1 MTTVER
7 TADDVAWYALSA
19 EDAAGRMGVDAA
31 LGLDAARVE
40 QRLAE
45 YGPNELPAEPPPTV
59 WEVAR
64 GQLINPMNI
73 MLLMVCGASFAIVQ
87 IATAVVVLGLVT
99 FNVVMGTNQ
108 ELKARAS
115 VEALARMQVPHARV
129 RRSGQV
135 TEIESTK
142 IVPGDIVLLEAG
154 DVVPA
159 DGRITSSATLEV
171 QEAALT
177 GESAPVPKDRTM
189 LPGGDVAL
197 GDRTN
202 LVFQNTQVT
211 RGTATFVVTGTGSA
225 TEMGRIAGMV
235 TATKRSRSPLQR
247 ELDGMTT
254 VFGTIAFAAV
264 AIIAVFGLVRGQDL
278 TTLVLLCISTAIASI
293 PTGLPTFVQAM
304 LSSGARRLAE
314 AKAVVKSLSD
324 VETLGGTTVI
334 NSDKTGTLTMNAMTA
349 TTMLGGGDWFK
360 IEGPGYAKTGTILG
374 VGGGEPPDFRR
385 LSLGLVLC
393 TDATVGDD
401 GSVIGDPTEAAF
413 VVLAAKMGT
422 DAEQTREALP
432 RRAEVPFDSEYKFMA
447 TFHDCPDWLIGGIIQ
462 QPHVVTVKGAPDVV
476 AERCGRALWHS
487 QQVPIG
493 TVRDEILAANR
504 QLSERG
510 LRVLAFAARD
520 LDDAAMAAALADP
533 MAAVTDLVFVALVG
547 IMDPLR
553 AEAKA
558 AVATALGAGVDV
570 RMITGDHTVTA
581 RAIADELGLGPGV
594 ITGTEL
600 QHLPD
605 TEVIERLP
613 RLHVFGRVAPEDK
626 LRLAKLMQQDGNVV
640 AMTGDAVNDAAALK
654 QADIGVAM
662 GSGSEVSKQAAKIV
676 LTDDNF
682 ATLVRAVDLGRD
694 IYRRISTYI
703 RMQLTIL
710 SSVLQLMVY
719 ATILN
724 INHGVA
730 LFPLQLLFCKFFV
743 VITVVI
749 GFIVDVP
756 DPGVMQRPPRKPGT
770 KIVNTPQIIRWFV
783 TGFVVAATALAVLE
797 WGPGKPSTTHAS
809 ASMTMAFAIVSLSAV
824 NIGLVMRR
832 ERQAP
837 WSSPVFPYLG
847 WIILGWILTW
857 AAVELRMLQRLL
869 DTQSLTGREW
879 VIVLALSLL
888 APAVVAV
895 DKVIQLSR
903 QRKAST
909 AQTTEITARPVIQ
922 DLPDGAT
929 EDNSMRG
936 SRQSPRAG

>member
-1 MTTVER
+1 MTAVQHPAE
-7 TADDVAWYALSA
+7 DLAWYALSA
-19 EDAAGRMGVDAA
+19 EAVAGQLGVDPAV
-31 LGLDAARVE
+31 GLDAGEVTE
-40 QRLAE
+40 RLAQ
-45 YGPNELPAEPPPTV
+45 YGPNELPTEPPPSM
-59 WEVAR
+59 WAVAR
-64 GQLINPMNI
+64 GQLVNPMNI
-73 MLLMVCGASFAIVQ
+73 MLLLVVAASFAIVQ
-87 IATAVVVLGLVT
+87 IATALVVLALVV
-99 FNVVMGTNQ
+99 FNVVMGSVQ

-115 VEALARMQVPHARV
+115 VEALAKLQVPHARV

-135 TEIESTK
+135 EQLDSTGL
-142 IVPGDIVLLEAG
+142 VPGDVVLLEAG

-159 DGRITSSATLEV
+159 DGRIVSSATLEV

-177 GESAPVPKDRTM
+177 GESAPVSKDPEA
-189 LPGGDVAL
+189 LPDGEVAL

-211 RGTATFVVTGTGSA
+211 RGTATVVVTATGTA

-235 TATKRSRSPLQR
+235 TATKRSKSPLQR
-247 ELDGMTT
+247 ELDGMTK

-264 AIIAVFGLVRGQDL
+264 AIIAIFGLVRGMDT

-293 PTGLPTFVQAM
+293 PTGLPTFVEAM

-314 AKAVVKSLSD
+314 AKAVVKSLTD

-349 TTMLGGGDWFK
+349 TQMLGGGEWFK
-360 IEGPGYAKTGTILG
+360 IEGPGYQKTGAILG
-374 VGGGEPPDFRR
+374 VAGVKLPDFRN
-385 LSLGLVLC
+385 LALGLVLC
-393 TDATVGDD
+393 TDATVADD

-413 VVLAAKMGT
+413 VVLAAKMGV
-422 DAEQTREALP
+422 DAEHTRETLP
-432 RRAEVPFDSEYKFMA
+432 RRAEVPFDSAYKFMA
-447 TFHDCPDWLIGGIIQ
+447 TFHDRPDWLSGPIVW
-462 QPHVVTVKGAPDVV
+462 QPHFMSVKGAPDVV
-476 AERCGRALWHS
+476 LKRCSHALWHGEI
-487 QQVPIG
+487 VPVA

-504 QLSERG
+504 KLSERG
-510 LRVLAFAARD
+510 LRVLAFAARG
-520 LDDAAMAAALADP
+520 LDDQEMTAALAEP
-533 MAAVTDLVFVALVG
+533 MAAVTGLVFVALVG

-553 AEAKA
+553 TEAKA

-570 RMITGDHTVTA
+570 RMITGDHTITA

-600 QHLPD
+600 QHLTD
-605 TEVIERLP
+605 DQVIEQLP

-626 LRLAKLMQQDGNVV
+626 LRLAKLMQQSGEVV

-654 QADIGVAM
+654 QADVGVAM

-682 ATLVRAVDLGRD
+682 ATLVRAIDLGRD

-719 ATILN
+719 ATIFN
-724 INHGVA
+724 INGGVA

-770 KIVNTPQIIRWFV
+770 KIVTTPQIIRWFV
-783 TGFVVAATALAVLE
+783 TGFVVAVTALCVLV
-797 WGPGKPSTTHAS
+797 WGPGNPSTTQAS
-809 ASMTMAFAIVSLSAV
+809 ASMTMAFAIISLSAV

-857 AAVELRMLQRLL
+857 AAVELNMLQRLL
-869 DTQSLTGREW
+869 DTTSLSGREW
-879 VIVLALSLL
+879 IVVIALSLL

-895 DKVIQLSR
+895 DKFIQLSR
-903 QRKAST
+903 QRQAPAT
-909 AQTTEITARPVIQ
+909 ANAESVTRPAAV
-922 DLPDGAT
+922 L
-929 EDNSMRG
+929 G
-936 SRQSPRAG
+936 SHS

>member
-1 MTTVER
+1 MTIKEHP
-7 TADDVAWYALSA
+7 AGSPAPYALSA
-19 EDAAGRMGVDAA
+19 SDVSARMGVDPEQGLTAA
-31 LGLDAARVE
+31 EVDR
-40 QRLAE
+40 RLAE
-45 YGPNELPAEPPPTV
+45 HGPNELPQEPPPSM
-59 WEVAR
+59 WAVAR
-64 GQLINPMNI
+64 GQLANPMNI
-73 MLLMVCGASFAIVQ
+73 MLLLVVVASFAIVQ
-87 IATAVVVLGLVT
+87 IATALVVLGLVL

-108 ELKARAS
+108 EMKARAS
-115 VEALARMQVPHARV
+115 VDALAKLQVPQARV
-129 RRSGQV
+129 RRGGQV
-135 TEIESTK
+135 EQIESTGL
-142 IVPGDIVLLEAG
+142 VPGDIVLLEAG

-159 DGRITSSATLEV
+159 DGRVISAATLEV

-177 GESAPVPKDRTM
+177 GESAPVPKDPGT
-189 LPGGDVAL
+189 LPDGDVAL

-211 RGTATFVVTGTGSA
+211 RGTTAFVVTDTGAA
-225 TEMGRIAGMV
+225 TQMGRIAGMV
-235 TATKRSRSPLQR
+235 NATRRAPSPLQR
-247 ELDGMTT
+247 ELDGMTK
-254 VFGTIAFAAV
+254 VFGALAFTAV
-264 AIIAVFGLVRGQDL
+264 AIIAVFGLVRGMDT

-349 TTMLGGGDWFK
+349 TTMLAGGDWYK
-360 IEGPGYAKTGTILG
+360 IEGPGYQKTGAVLG
-374 VGGGEPPDFRR
+374 VAGATTPDFHR
-385 LSLGLVLC
+385 LALGLILC

-413 VVLAAKMGT
+413 VVLAAKLGA
-422 DAEQTREALP
+422 DAEQTRQALP
-432 RRAEVPFDSEYKFMA
+432 RRAEVPFDSAYKFMA
-447 TFHDCPDWLIGGIIQ
+447 TFHDRPREMTGGIIT
-462 QPHVVTVKGAPDVV
+462 HSHFASVKGGPDVV
-476 AERCGRALWHS
+476 LERCASALWHGEV
-487 QQVPIG
+487 VPIA

-504 QLSERG
+504 RLSERG

-520 LDDAAMAAALADP
+520 LDDAAMTAAMADP
-533 MAAVTDLVFVALVG
+533 MAAVDDLVLVALVG

-553 AEAKA
+553 SEAKD
-558 AVATALGAGVDV
+558 AVRVALRAGIDV

-605 TEVIERLP
+605 DEVLRQLP

-626 LRLAKLMQQDGNVV
+626 LRLAQLMQQDGQVV

-654 QADIGVAM
+654 QADVGVAM

-682 ATLVRAVDLGRD
+682 ATLVRAVELGRD

-703 RMQLTIL
+703 RMQLTVL
-710 SSVLQLMVY
+710 SSVLQLMLY
-719 ATILN
+719 ATILD
-724 INHGVA
+724 INGGVA

-756 DPGVMQRPPRKPGT
+756 DPGVMQRPPRRPGT
-770 KIVNTPQIIRWFV
+770 KIVTRPWIARWFIF
-783 TGFVVAATALAVLE
+783 GFVVAATALSVLH
-797 WGPGKPSTTHAS
+797 WGPGKPSTTDAS
-809 ASMTMAFAIVSLSAV
+809 VNMTMAFAIVSLSAV

-847 WIILGWILTW
+847 WIIGGWVMTW
-857 AAVELRMLQRLL
+857 AAVELGMLQRLL
-869 DTQSLTGREW
+869 DTTSLSGGQW
-879 VIVLALSLL
+879 VVVIGLSLI
-888 APAVVAV
+888 APAVVAA
-895 DKVIQLSR
+895 DKFLQIRR
-903 QRKAST
+903 Q
-909 AQTTEITARPVIQ
+909 
-922 DLPDGAT
+922 
-929 EDNSMRG
+929 
-936 SRQSPRAG
+936 PRAVLEPA

>member
-1 MTTVER
+1 MTAT
-7 TADDVAWYALSA
+7 TTQHPGSDVAWYALPA
-19 EDAAGRMGVDAA
+19 QDVTARLGVDADE
-31 LGLDAARVE
+31 GLTAAEVE
-40 QRLAE
+40 RRLAQ
-45 YGPNELPAEPPPTV
+45 YGPNELPTEPPPSV
-59 WEVAR
+59 WVVAR
-64 GQLINPMNI
+64 GQLVNPMNI

-87 IATAVVVLGLVT
+87 IATALVVLGLVV

-115 VEALARMQVPHARV
+115 VEALAKLQVPHARV
-129 RRSGQV
+129 RRSGEV
-135 TEIESTK
+135 AELASTGL
-142 IVPGDIVLLEAG
+142 VPGDIVLLEAG
-154 DVVPA
+154 NVVPA
-159 DGRITSSATLEV
+159 DGRIVSSATLEV

-177 GESAPVPKDRTM
+177 GESAPVPKDPAT
-189 LPGGDVAL
+189 LPGGELAL

-211 RGTATFVVTGTGSA
+211 RGTTVFVVTATGSA
-225 TEMGRIAGMV
+225 TEMGRIARMV

-247 ELDGMTT
+247 ELDGMTK

-264 AIIAVFGLVRGQDL
+264 AIIAVFGLVRGQDI

-349 TTMLGGGDWFK
+349 TTMLAGGDWFK
-360 IEGPGYAKTGTILG
+360 IEGPGYQKTGGILG
-374 VGGGEPPDFRR
+374 VAGGNLPDFRN
-385 LSLGLVLC
+385 LALGLVLC

-413 VVLAAKMGT
+413 VVLAAKMGV
-422 DAEQTREALP
+422 DAGETREALP
-432 RRAEVPFDSEYKFMA
+432 RRAEVPFDSAYKFMA
-447 TFHDCPDWLIGGIIQ
+447 TFHDRPGWLTGPVVQ
-462 QPHVVTVKGAPDVV
+462 KPHFTSVKGARNVV
-476 AERCGRALWHS
+476 LQHCAHALWHGEV
-487 QQVPIG
+487 VPVA
-493 TVRDEILAANR
+493 TVRKEILAANR

-520 LDDAAMAAALADP
+520 LDDAAMTAAAADP
-533 MAAVTDLVFVALVG
+533 MAAVTNLVMVALVG

-553 AEAKA
+553 TEAKD
-558 AVATALGAGVDV
+558 AVHAALGAGIDV

-594 ITGTEL
+594 ITGTDL
-600 QHLPD
+600 QQLSD
-605 TEVIERLP
+605 EEVLARLP
-613 RLHVFGRVAPEDK
+613 QLHVFGRVAPEDK
-626 LRLAKLMQQDGNVV
+626 LRLAKLMQEEGQVV

-654 QADIGVAM
+654 QADVGVAM

-724 INHGVA
+724 INGGVA

-756 DPGVMQRPPRKPGT
+756 DPGVMQRRPRRPGT
-770 KIVNTPQIIRWFV
+770 KIVTRPWIIRWFV
-783 TGFVVAATALAVLE
+783 FGFVVAGTALSVLE
-797 WGPGKPSTTHAS
+797 WGPGKPSTTHPS
-809 ASMTMAFAIVSLSAV
+809 VNMTMAFAIVSLSAV

-857 AAVELRMLQRLL
+857 AAVELNMLQRLL
-869 DTQSLTGREW
+869 DTTSLSGRQW
-879 VIVLALSLL
+879 IVVLALSLL

-895 DKVIQLSR
+895 DKVIQLRR
-903 QRKAST
+903 QGKVPGIAST
-909 AQTTEITARPVIQ
+909 EPKAVP
-922 DLPDGAT
+922 
-929 EDNSMRG
+929 
-936 SRQSPRAG
+936 AGT

>member
-1 MTTVER
+1 MTTVEHP
-7 TADDVAWYALSA
+7 AQEVAWYALSA
-19 EDAAGRMGVDAA
+19 EDVAGRVGVNPDH
-31 LGLDAARVE
+31 GLDAGEAAR
-40 QRLAE
+40 RLAE
-45 YGPNELPAEPPPTV
+45 YGPNELPTEPPPSLWV
-59 WEVAR
+59 VAR
-64 GQLINPMNI
+64 GQLANPMNI
-73 MLLMVCGASFAIVQ
+73 MLLIVCVASFAIAQV
-87 IATAVVVLGLVT
+87 ATGVVVLGLVL
-99 FNVVMGTNQ
+99 FNVVMGTAQ
-108 ELKARAS
+108 EMKARAS
-115 VEALARMQVPHARV
+115 VEALAQLQVPRARV

-135 TEIESTK
+135 EEVESPK
-142 IVPGDIVLLEAG
+142 LVPGDIVLVEAG

-159 DGRITSSATLEV
+159 DGRILSSATLEV

-177 GESAPVPKDRTM
+177 GESAPIAKDRVT
-189 LPGGDVAL
+189 LPDGEIAL

-211 RGTATFVVTGTGSA
+211 RGSAAIVVTGTGAA
-225 TEMGRIAGMV
+225 TEMGKIAGMV
-235 TATKRSRSPLQR
+235 TATKRTRSPLQR
-247 ELDGMTT
+247 ELDGMTK

-264 AIIAVFGLVRGQDL
+264 AVIAIFGIARGMDT

-304 LSSGARRLAE
+304 LSSGARRLVE

-349 TTMLGGGDWFK
+349 TTMLAGGDWFK
-360 IEGPGYAKTGTILG
+360 IEGPGYRKSGAILG
-374 VGGGEPPDFRR
+374 VAGGELPDFRR
-385 LSLGLVLC
+385 LSLGLILC

-401 GSVIGDPTEAAF
+401 ESVIGDPTEAAF
-413 VVLAAKMGT
+413 VVLAAKMGA
-422 DAEQTREALP
+422 DAAETRESLP

-447 TFHDCPDWLIGGIIQ
+447 TYHDCPDWLAGGILQ
-462 QPHVVTVKGAPDVV
+462 QPHFVTVKGAPDVV
-476 AERCGRALWHS
+476 VERCGRALWHG

-504 QLSERG
+504 KLSERG
-510 LRVLAFAARD
+510 LRVLAFAALD
-520 LDDAAMAAALADP
+520 LDDAAMSAALADP
-533 MAAVTDLVFVALVG
+533 MAAVTGLIFVALVG

-553 AEAKA
+553 TEAKD
-558 AVATALGAGVDV
+558 AVHTALGAGIDV

-600 QHLPD
+600 QHLTDPEL
-605 TEVIERLP
+605 TGRLP
-613 RLHVFGRVAPEDK
+613 ELHVFGRVAPEDK
-626 LRLAKLMQQDGNVV
+626 LRLARLMQESGDVV

-694 IYRRISTYI
+694 IYRRISTYVKL
-703 RMQLTIL
+703 QLTIL

-724 INHGVA
+724 INGGVA

-770 KIVNTPQIIRWFV
+770 KIVNRPQIIRWVV

-809 ASMTMAFAIVSLSAV
+809 VNMTMAFAVVSFSAV
-824 NIGLVMRR
+824 NIGLIMRR

-837 WSSPVFPYLG
+837 WASPVFPYLG

-857 AAVELRMLQRLL
+857 AAVELGMLQRLL
-869 DTQSLTGREW
+869 DTTSLSGREW
-879 VIVLALSLL
+879 VVVLALSLI
-888 APAVVAV
+888 APAVVGV
-895 DKVIQLSR
+895 DKAIQLRR
-903 QRKAST
+903 QRQAS
-909 AQTTEITARPVIQ
+909 QTIGSP
-922 DLPDGAT
+922 AT
-929 EDNSMRG
+929 S
-936 SRQSPRAG
+936 

>member
-1 MTTVER
+1 MTTVQHPAENL
-7 TADDVAWYALSA
+7 AWYAVSA
-19 EDAAGRMGVDAA
+19 ETAATQMGVDPEHG
-31 LGLDAARVE
+31 LGDADAAR
-40 QRLAE
+40 RLEE
-45 YGPNELPAEPPPTV
+45 YGPNELPTEPPPSV
-59 WEVAR
+59 WVVAR
-64 GQLINPMNI
+64 DQLVNPMNI
-73 MLLMVCGASFAIVQ
+73 MLLIVVAASFAIVQ
-87 IATAVVVLGLVT
+87 IATALVVLALVT
-99 FNVVMGTNQ
+99 FNVVMGTVQ

-115 VEALARMQVPHARV
+115 VQALAQLQVPHARV
-129 RRSGQV
+129 RRSSQV
-135 TEIESTK
+135 EQIESTK
-142 IVPGDIVLLEAG
+142 LVPGDIVLLEAG

-159 DGRITSSATLEV
+159 DGRIISSATLEV

-177 GESAPVPKDRTM
+177 GESAPVAKDAGT
-189 LPGGDVAL
+189 LPEGEVAL

-211 RGTATFVVTGTGSA
+211 RGTAAFVVTGTGST
-225 TEMGRIAGMV
+225 TEMGRIAGLV
-235 TATKRSRSPLQR
+235 TATKRSKSPLQR
-247 ELDGMTT
+247 ELDGMTK
-254 VFGTIAFAAV
+254 VFGLIAFVAV
-264 AIIAVFGLVRGQDL
+264 AIIAIFGIVRGQDIN
-278 TTLVLLCISTAIASI
+278 TLVLLCISTAIASI
-293 PTGLPTFVQAM
+293 PTGLPTFVEAM

-334 NSDKTGTLTMNAMTA
+334 NSDKTGTLTLNAMTA
-349 TTMLGGGDWFK
+349 TQMLGGGDWFK
-360 IEGPGYAKTGTILG
+360 IEGPGYQKTGAILG
-374 VGGGEPPDFRR
+374 VAGADLPDFHR
-385 LSLGLVLC
+385 LALGLVLC

-413 VVLAAKMGT
+413 VVLAAKMGV

-432 RRAEVPFDSEYKFMA
+432 RLAEVPFDSEYKFMA
-447 TFHDCPDWLIGGIIQ
+447 TFHDRPDWMAGGILRE
-462 QPHVVTVKGAPDVV
+462 PHLATVKGAPDVV
-476 AERCGRALWHS
+476 LERCSRALWHG

-493 TVRDEILAANR
+493 TVKDEILAANR

-520 LDDAAMAAALADP
+520 MDDAAMATALADP

-553 AEAKA
+553 AEAKD
-558 AVATALGAGVDV
+558 AVRIALSAGIDV

-594 ITGTEL
+594 ITGTDL
-600 QHLPD
+600 QQLTD
-605 TEVIERLP
+605 SEVISRLP

-626 LRLAKLMQQDGNVV
+626 LRLAKLMQRSGDVV

-703 RMQLTIL
+703 KMQLTIL

-719 ATILN
+719 ATIFN
-724 INHGVA
+724 INDGIA

-770 KIVNTPQIIRWFV
+770 KIVTRPQIIRWFV
-783 TGFVVAATALAVLE
+783 TGFVLAVTALLVLE
-797 WGPGKPSTTHAS
+797 FGPGKPSTTHAS
-809 ASMTMAFAIVSLSAV
+809 VNMTMAFAIVSFSAV

-847 WIILGWILTW
+847 WIILGWIITW
-857 AAVELRMLQRLL
+857 AAVELNMLQRLL
-869 DTQSLTGREW
+869 DTTSLSGREW
-879 VIVLALSLL
+879 IVVLALSLL

-895 DKVIQLSR
+895 DKAIQLSR
-903 QRKAST
+903 QGKADATT
-909 AQTTEITARPVIQ
+909 AAEPQAQPALQAIA
-922 DLPDGAT
+922 
-929 EDNSMRG
+929 
-936 SRQSPRAG
+936 

>member
-1 MTTVER
+1 MTAVQEP
-7 TADDVAWYALSA
+7 AGKVAWHALSA
-19 EDAAGRMGVDAA
+19 HDVAELVGVDPET
-31 LGLDAARVE
+31 GLDDAEVVR
-40 QRLAE
+40 RLGH
-45 YGPNELPAEPPPTV
+45 YGHNELPVEAPPSRWV
-59 WEVAR
+59 IAR
-64 GQLINPMNI
+64 GQLANPMNV
-73 MLLMVCGASFAIVQ
+73 MLLIVCVASFAIGQV
-87 IATAVVVLGLVT
+87 ATGLVVLGLVT
-99 FNVVMGTNQ
+99 FNVVMGTAQ
-108 ELKARAS
+108 ELKALAS
-115 VEALARMQVPHARV
+115 VEALAQLQVPHARV
-129 RRSGQV
+129 RRSGRV
-135 TEIESTK
+135 EEVESTK
-142 IVPGDIVLLEAG
+142 LVPGDVVLLEAG

-159 DGRITSSATLEV
+159 DGRILSSATLEV

-177 GESAPVPKDRTM
+177 GESAPIAKDRVA
-189 LPGGDVAL
+189 LPEGEIAL

-211 RGTATFVVTGTGSA
+211 RGSAAIVVTATGAA
-225 TEMGRIAGMV
+225 TEMGKIAGLV
-235 TATKRSRSPLQR
+235 TATKRTRSPLQR
-247 ELDGMTT
+247 ELDGMTK
-254 VFGTIAFAAV
+254 VFGTIAFLAV
-264 AIIAVFGLVRGQDL
+264 AVIAIFGLVRGQDT

-304 LSSGARRLAE
+304 LSSGARRLVE

-334 NSDKTGTLTMNAMTA
+334 NSDKTGTLTLNAMTA
-349 TTMLGGGDWFK
+349 TTMLAGGDWYK
-360 IEGPGYAKTGTILG
+360 VEGPGYKKSGAILG
-374 VGGGEPPDFRR
+374 VAGEETPDFRR
-385 LSLGLVLC
+385 LAMGLCLC
-393 TDATVGDD
+393 TDATVADD
-401 GSVIGDPTEAAF
+401 ESVIGDPTEAAF
-413 VVLAAKMGT
+413 VVLAAKMGV
-422 DAEQTREALP
+422 DAGETREAVR

-447 TFHDCPDWLIGGIIQ
+447 TFHDTPESARAGIIQ
-462 QPHVVTVKGAPDVV
+462 QPHFMSVKGAPDVV
-476 AERCGRALWHS
+476 VDHCGYALWHGER
-487 QQVPIG
+487 VPIG
-493 TVRDEILAANR
+493 TVRDEILAGNR
-504 QLSERG
+504 KLSERG

-520 LDDAAMAAALADP
+520 LDDAAMAAAMADP
-533 MAAVTDLVFVALVG
+533 MAAVTDLVLVALVG

-553 AEAKA
+553 TEAKDAVHVALA
-558 AVATALGAGVDV
+558 AGIDV

-600 QHLPD
+600 QHLD
-605 TEVIERLP
+605 DSVVLERLP
-613 RLHVFGRVAPEDK
+613 QLHVFGRVAPEDK
-626 LRLAKLMQQDGNVV
+626 LRLAKLMQESGEVV

-682 ATLVRAVDLGRD
+682 ATLVPAVDLGRD

-724 INHGVA
+724 INGGVA

-770 KIVNTPQIIRWFV
+770 KIVNRPQVIRWVV
-783 TGFVVAATALAVLE
+783 TGFAVAVTALCVLAF
-797 WGPGKPSTTHAS
+797 GPGNPSTTHAS
-809 ASMTMAFAIVSLSAV
+809 ASMTMAFAIVSFSAV

-847 WIILGWILTW
+847 WIILGWVLTW
-857 AAVELRMLQRLL
+857 AAVELHMLQRLL
-869 DTQSLTGREW
+869 DTTSLTGGQW
-879 VIVLALSLL
+879 GTVLGLSLI
-888 APAVVAV
+888 APAIVGV
-895 DKVIQLSR
+895 DKAIQLRR
-903 QRKAST
+903 QRSAG
-909 AQTTEITARPVIQ
+909 AR
-922 DLPDGAT
+922 
-929 EDNSMRG
+929 
-936 SRQSPRAG
+936 